1 MGRQK
6 CRRRNPARESLDI
19 QGSEKVP
26 AWGGGIGGC
35 LCCCSGD
42 KAPVWGGLSPDYLA
56 VCPSVCLS
64 RDVRRHPIKL

>member
-6 CRRRNPARESLDI
+6 CRRRIPARESLDI

-42 KAPVWGGLSPDYLA
+42 KAPVLGGGCHRIISLCVPLS
-56 VCPSVCLS
+56 VCPGMSE
-64 RDVRRHPIKL
+64 DTQ